1 MRFATTDLCD
11 DHANLLDDGRL
22 AVLPPVFKHYGQRA
36 LCRPRGHAESA

>member
-22 AVLPPVFKHYGQRA
+22 AVLPPVFALRPARA
-36 LCRPRGHAESA
+36 LPAAWSR